1 MAYKKL
7 PDLTSPDTKKNSERE
22 LRKNNKRSV
31 CFCNN
36 YHIYASNFTKKNLF
50 LEAYWQP
57 LGHIRIKKSRS
68 KVLFFWHTK
77 KEN

>member
-7 PDLTSPDTKKNSERE
+7 PDLTIPDTKKNSERE
-22 LRKNNKRSV
+22 LRKNNERSV

-36 YHIYASNFTKKNLF
+36 YHIYASIFTKKNLF

-57 LGHIRIKKSRS
+57 LGHVRIKKSRS
-68 KVLFFWHTK
+68 KVLFFGHRK